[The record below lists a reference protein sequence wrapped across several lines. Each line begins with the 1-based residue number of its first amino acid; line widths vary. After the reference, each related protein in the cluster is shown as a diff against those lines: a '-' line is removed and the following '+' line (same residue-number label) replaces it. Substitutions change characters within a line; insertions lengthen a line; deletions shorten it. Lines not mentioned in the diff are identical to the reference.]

1 METKLI
7 DQKGRVVPLGAE
19 GEICVR
25 GYNVMLGYWE
35 DEARTREVCFNIQQS
50 NLNFISF
57 ILVVN

>member
-1 METKLI
+1 METKII

-35 DEARTREVCFNIQQS
+35 DEARTREVCFICT
-50 NLNFISF
+50 FEF
-57 ILVVN
+57 